1 MDEGGLELLG
11 LNLNE
16 NIHNSVLNMIQ
27 YTSKS
32 LNLMTL
38 FSSVPFTARLCI
50 QREIQRGKKDKVII
64 MQQHSILVFTTQ
76 E

>member
-1 MDEGGLELLG
+1 MDEGVLESLG

-16 NIHNSVLNMIQ
+16 NIHNLVLNMIQ

-32 LNLMTL
+32 LNLTL
-38 FSSVPFTARLCI
+38 YFLLSRLQHACI
-50 QREIQRGKKDKVII
+50 QCKIQRGKKDKVII
-64 MQQHSILVFTTQ
+64 MQQRSILVCTTQ

>member
-1 MDEGGLELLG
+1 MDEGVLESPG
-11 LNLNE
+11 LNLND

-38 FSSVPFTARLCI
+38 CFL
-50 QREIQRGKKDKVII
+50 
-64 MQQHSILVFTTQ
+64 
-76 E
+76 